1 MRHKITIVGLGNYGL
16 DELPLGIYKFL
27 QQQTIV
33 YTRTKE
39 HPVINELSDLLTF
52 YSFDDIYEA
61 NDAFEAVYEE
71 IVQQLVSL
79 AQEQE
84 VVYAVPGHPRVA
96 ETTTTLLL
104 DYAQK
109 HEDLE
114 VEVLGGKS
122 FIDDVFE
129 AVAIDPNDGFTLL
142 DATSLVAEQLNKRN
156 HVLVTQVYSSMV
168 AGDLKVTLMEIYQD
182 DHEVYI
188 VNGAR
193 GKNAQVIATPLYE
206 LDHHID
212 AFTNLSSVLIPKDTE
227 SEHYYSDF
235 KYATDIIDRLVDDN
249 DGCPWDRTQTHDSL
263 KRYLLEE
270 SFELF
275 EAIDNEDDWHM
286 IEELGDILL
295 QVLLHASIGKKEG
308 YFDINEIVY
317 SLVDKM
323 IRRHPHIFGDQEAE
337 NIEDLNAIWADAKA
351 QEGKKERVKFEK
363 VFAQYFLKMYD
374 KTKNM
379 TLDEE
384 ALRRYLEQGGENDET
399 R

>member
-61 NDAFEAVYEE
+61 NDTFEAVYEE

-323 IRRHPHIFGDQEAE
+323 IRRHPHIFGDQEAG